1 MIAGLFFFLV
11 LAVILDIRTYRIP
24 NALTAAGM
32 AAGLIYHLCRAGP
45 PGMLLALKD
54 LILTIM
60 IFFPVYQIK
69 GLGAGDIKL
78 LSVISMFLGWKR
90 GLVIS
95 IYSLFI
101 GAVLGIAKGSILFAI
116 RRKKSKNEKYCNE
129 TVQKEVRGNLFSNA
143 KKVTEK
149 TFKNLLKK
157 GGWYLFLRKNLSYGV
172 ITKDFNG
179 KQTIVKIQVRNSED
193 QKCVI
198 HYSIAILAAF
208 LIAGI
213 S

>member
-11 LAVILDIRTYRIP
+11 LAVILDLRTYRIP

-32 AAGLIYHLCRAGP
+32 AAGLIYHLYRAGP

-54 LILTIM
+54 LTLIIM
-60 IFFPVYQIK
+60 IFFPIYQIK

-101 GAVLGIAKGSILFAI
+101 GAVLGITKESILFVI
-116 RRKKSKNEKYCNE
+116 RRKKSKNEKCSNE
-129 TVQKEVRGNLFSNA
+129 KEQKEVRGNPFSNE

-149 TFKNLLKK
+149 TVKNLLNK
-157 GGWYLFLRKNLSYGV
+157 GGLYLFLRKKISYRE

-179 KQTIVKIQVRNSED
+179 KQKIVKIQVRNSED

>member
-11 LAVILDIRTYRIP
+11 LAVILDLGTYRIP

-32 AAGLIYHLCRAGP
+32 AAGLIYHLYRAGP

-54 LILTIM
+54 LILIIM
-60 IFFPVYQIK
+60 IFFPIYQIK

-101 GAVLGIAKGSILFAI
+101 GAVLGITKGSILFAI
-116 RRKKSKNEKYCNE
+116 RRKKSKNEKCSNE
-129 TVQKEVRGNLFSNA
+129 KAQKEVRENPFCNEKRVTV
-143 KKVTEK
+143 KKL
-149 TFKNLLKK
+149 KNLLKK
-157 GGWYLFLRKNLSYGV
+157 GGLYLFLRKKFSYGE

-179 KQTIVKIQVRNSED
+179 KQKIVKIQVRNSED